1 MRLADIKCP
10 IKRRKYQER
19 RKRENTLQDKPM
31 APLAPYVLRIKWELP
46 K

>member
-10 IKRRKYQER
+10 KKRRAFQER

-31 APLAPYVLRIKWELP
+31 SPLAPYLLRIKWELT